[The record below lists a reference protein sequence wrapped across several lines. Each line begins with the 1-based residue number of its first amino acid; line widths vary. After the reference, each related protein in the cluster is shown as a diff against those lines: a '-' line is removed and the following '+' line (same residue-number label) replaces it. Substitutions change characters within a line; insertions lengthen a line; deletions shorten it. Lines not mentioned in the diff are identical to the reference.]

1 MAPLSVSCI
10 EVPVAKDQLMRG
22 VGVSTGIA
30 HGSAFVLAC
39 VDRETAPRREIAA
52 NEIDQELARF
62 EAALDK
68 AETELKVLQQTVG
81 EKIGSNEADI
91 FAAHALLVRDAVF
104 RNAVTAIV
112 RDKHVNVEGAVADVI
127 DRFSHAFEQIP
138 DAYLRERAADIR
150 DVGRRVLGALVDGH
164 GPDGLDV
171 PEGSIVVADELLPSA
186 TARLELARV
195 RGFVTERGGKFSHAS
210 ILARSLGTPAVAGIA
225 GAADTIRTG
234 DQLIVDG
241 VAGVVFVNP
250 KPSVQAEYDRLE
262 EEITDYRL
270 GLSRLVDLP
279 SVTADGTAIPLLAN
293 VSKFSDTEAAFLYKA
308 EGIGLYRT
316 EFAFTI
322 RPSFPSEDEQYEFLK
337 RAAERFHP
345 RKIVLR
351 LLDIGGDK
359 TLPYFPLPTSRN
371 PSLAQRGIRLLLQ
384 HPEVLKRQLRAF
396 LRVSAQHPVMVLLPV
411 VGGLEEVRETRAI
424 IREAQDELDAERVR
438 YNRDIPVGAMI
449 EVPSA
454 ALLAQTLA
462 REVDFF
468 SLGTNDL
475 VQYVLAADR
484 EDESIAPYYQ
494 PLHPAV
500 LRLIQS
506 VAAAATAGRRPL
518 TICGEMA
525 GDPFYTELLIGLGLR
540 EVSVAPGEMLAVK
553 DTIRKVRIDRAEALA
568 RQVLEMGSVAEIAD
582 LLEKRRA
589 SV

>member
-1 MAPLSVSCI
+1 
-10 EVPVAKDQLMRG
+10 
-22 VGVSTGIA
+22 
-30 HGSAFVLAC
+30 
-39 VDRETAPRREIAA
+39 
-52 NEIDQELARF
+52 
-62 EAALDK
+62 
-68 AETELKVLQQTVG
+68 
-81 EKIGSNEADI
+81 
-91 FAAHALLVRDAVF
+91 
-104 RNAVTAIV
+104 
-112 RDKHVNVEGAVADVI
+112 VNVEGAVADVI

-150 DVGRRVLGALVDGH
+150 DVGRRVLGALVEGR
-164 GPDGLDV
+164 GPDGMDV
-171 PEGSIVVADELLPSA
+171 PEGAIVVADELLPSA

-225 GAADTIRTG
+225 GAADQIRTG

-262 EEITDYRL
+262 EEITDYRQ

-279 SVTADGTAIPLLAN
+279 SVTADGAPITLLAN
-293 VSKFSDTEAAFLYKA
+293 ISKFADTEAALMYKA

-316 EFAFTI
+316 EFAFTV
-322 RPSFPSEDEQYEFLK
+322 RNAFPTEDEQYEYLA

-345 RKIVLR
+345 RKIVFR

-384 HPEVLKRQLRAF
+384 HQDVLKRQLRAF
-396 LRVSAQHPVMVLLPV
+396 LRVSAQHPVSVLLPV
-411 VGGLEEVRETRAI
+411 VGGLEEVRETRAVI
-424 IREAQDELDAERVR
+424 SEVQEELRAARIHF
-438 YNRDIPVGAMI
+438 NRDLPVGAMI

-454 ALLAQTLA
+454 ALVAPALA

-484 EDESIAPYYQ
+484 EDETMAPYYQ
-494 PLHPAV
+494 PIHPAV

-506 VAAAATAGRRPL
+506 VAAAAEGGGRPL

-540 EVSVAPGEMLAVK
+540 EMSVAPGEMLAVK
-553 DTIRKVRIDRAEALA
+553 DTIRKVRIDRAQALA
-568 RQVLEMGSVAEIAD
+568 RQALELGSVAEIAD